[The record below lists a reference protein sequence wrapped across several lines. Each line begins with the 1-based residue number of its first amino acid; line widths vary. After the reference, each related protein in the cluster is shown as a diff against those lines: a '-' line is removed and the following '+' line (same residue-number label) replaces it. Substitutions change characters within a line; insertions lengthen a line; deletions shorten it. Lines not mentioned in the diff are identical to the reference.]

1 MTKNIPFTNILTE
14 TKLAIDAATKAAK
27 AVIEIYDTDFSTSL
41 KDDKEP
47 ITLADIK
54 SNKIIEQILS
64 GSGHPILSEESS
76 DELEKRLGSK
86 RVWIVDP
93 LDGTTDFVNKTG
105 EFTIMIALVEN
116 NSPILGIIS
125 RPSENTLYAAQKN
138 EGSYQFSNKEW
149 KKLHVSKTSELKN
162 CKVVGSRFHQSENER
177 NFLQKLG
184 ISNFTSKGSSLK
196 VADISSGKADLYFT
210 TTNKIKQWDTC
221 ASNCLV
227 TEAGGIMT
235 DMSGKILKY
244 NTDTVNHQ
252 NGILVTNGIIH
263 SSITKLYEKFKKSS
277 K

>member
-1 MTKNIPFTNILTE
+1 MIDNIPFTNIFYE
-14 TKLAIDAATKAAK
+14 TKLAINAVSKAANE
-27 AVIEIYDTDFSTSL
+27 VMSVYNTDFSTSL

-138 EGSYQFSNKEW
+138 EGAYQ
-149 KKLHVSKTSELKN
+149 
-162 CKVVGSRFHQSENER
+162 
-177 NFLQKLG
+177 
-184 ISNFTSKGSSLK
+184 
-196 VADISSGKADLYFT
+196 
-210 TTNKIKQWDTC
+210 
-221 ASNCLV
+221 
-227 TEAGGIMT
+227 
-235 DMSGKILKY
+235 
-244 NTDTVNHQ
+244 
-252 NGILVTNGIIH
+252 
-263 SSITKLYEKFKKSS
+263 
-277 K
+277 